1 MPKVRNPY
9 TGKMQ
14 TVSSKVRVGA
24 KGSPRQKSF
33 CARTAKI
40 RGNWK
45 TNIRSRNIIQ
55 RRRWR
60 CDYVPGERRL

>member
-9 TGKMQ
+9 TGKIIS
-14 TVSSKVRVGA
+14 VSSKVKVGRP
-24 KGSPRQKSF
+24 GSSRQVSY

-45 TNIRSRNIIQ
+45 RDRKSKNLVQ
-55 RRRWR
+55 RRRWK
-60 CDYVPGERRL
+60 CPYVLGELRL